1 MYESGDELIVQSH
14 NGKQFI
20 ICPHCGEEE
29 EFNHIPKTNEVVH
42 VCADKEHAL
51 MAADVVKEAAE
62 NTDPNISYM
71 VKCDKCNFKETALN
85 TSLIKTT
92 HCPCC
97 KKKLEM
103 YTTIQ
108 PPEGYP

>member
-1 MYESGDELIVQSH
+1 MSESEVLVESH
-14 NGKQFI
+14 GGKYSI
-20 ICPHCGEEE
+20 TCPHCGKVE
-29 EFNHIPKTNEVVH
+29 EFRNRPRPNEVVH
-42 VCADKEHAL
+42 VCKDKKHAL
-51 MAADVVKEAAE
+51 MNADVVKEAAE

-85 TSLIKTT
+85 TKQIKAT

-108 PPEGYP
+108 PPEGYPTE